1 MNIRRVFTNLFRSRE
16 DAELARR
23 AIAEREEELE
33 ERRQS
38 QERMRE
44 QIVQLLEGMHTPAN
58 PSWNYVNSRV
68 SMPLDNPIFPG
79 NIVRT
84 IQNGN
89 NQIFEIDLNELPDL
103 DNESVDSKNKMRK
116 IFGSKDV

>member
-44 QIVQLLEGMHTPAN
+44 QVAQLLEEVH
-58 PSWNYVNSRV
+58 
-68 SMPLDNPIFPG
+68 IFSG

-89 NQIFEIDLNELPDL
+89 NQIFEIDLNKLPDS
-103 DNESVDSKNKMRK
+103 DNVSVDSKNKMRK
-116 IFGSKDV
+116 IFGSEDV

>member
-44 QIVQLLEGMHTPAN
+44 QVAQLLEGMHTPAN

-68 SMPLDNPIFPG
+68 SIPLDNPIFQ
-79 NIVRT
+79 VT
-84 IQNGN
+84 
-89 NQIFEIDLNELPDL
+89 L
-103 DNESVDSKNKMRK
+103 
-116 IFGSKDV
+116 

>member
-23 AIAEREEELE
+23 AIAEREEE
-33 ERRQS
+33 RRQS

-44 QIVQLLEGMHTPAN
+44 QVAQLLEEVHTS
-58 PSWNYVNSRV
+58 SWRYVSSRV
-68 SMPLDNPIFPG
+68 SIPLDNPIFSG

-89 NQIFEIDLNELPDL
+89 NQIFEIDLNKLPDS
-103 DNESVDSKNKMRK
+103 DNVSVDSKNKMRK
-116 IFGSKDV
+116 IFGSEDV